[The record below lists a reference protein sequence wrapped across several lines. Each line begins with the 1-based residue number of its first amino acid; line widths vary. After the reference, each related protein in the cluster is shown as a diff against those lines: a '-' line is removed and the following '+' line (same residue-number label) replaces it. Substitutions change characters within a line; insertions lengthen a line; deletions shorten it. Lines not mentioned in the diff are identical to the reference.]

1 MGSFITFPELLV
13 LIPLLSGIITFFLKG
28 NSARNFALLSTIA
41 TLAVSIASLTYT
53 ADPAS
58 NAVSYVWM
66 KYLGSSYYLA
76 LDGPSRILTFLTA
89 LSYPLIIAG
98 TSGSNYKNSASF
110 YGLLLLAMA
119 GMMGVFVAKD
129 ALVFYFFWEL
139 ALIPV
144 YFLASQ
150 WGGPKRIPVTY
161 KLFVYTFAGSLLMLI
176 GIIYIYLHTPGRI
189 IDGVA
194 SVHSFSQ
201 HAFAQADLRG
211 NASTWVFWL
220 FFIAFAIKMPVFPLH
235 TWQPDAYDQTNYPTT
250 MVLSG
255 IMVKM
260 GLFGVIRWLI
270 PVMPAES
277 LDFGNIISIISVIGI
292 IYASF
297 IALRQDNLRKLVAYS
312 SIAHIGLISAALFSF
327 SEMGHTGA
335 YIQLFSHGINII
347 GMWLILYYV
356 KTKTGT
362 KQISRLG
369 GLAKKAPSLT
379 IFAVIIAL
387 ANIGLPL
394 TNGFVGEFMMFSG
407 LWQKNVWLAVF
418 AAIGIILAA
427 IYTLNM
433 LRNVFYGETNE
444 VTENV
449 SDINNVEKLVLAVIV
464 AAIFIVGTY
473 PQPLIELAKEQI
485 GSGG

>member
-1 MGSFITFPELLV
+1 MGWPQ
-13 LIPLLSGIITFFLKG
+13 
-28 NSARNFALLSTIA
+28 
-41 TLAVSIASLTYT
+41 TL
-53 ADPAS
+53 
-58 NAVSYVWM
+58 
-66 KYLGSSYYLA
+66 
-76 LDGPSRILTFLTA
+76 
-89 LSYPLIIAG
+89 
-98 TSGSNYKNSASF
+98 
-110 YGLLLLAMA
+110 
-119 GMMGVFVAKD
+119 
-129 ALVFYFFWEL
+129 
-139 ALIPV
+139 
-144 YFLASQ
+144 
-150 WGGPKRIPVTY
+150 PVTY

-194 SVHSFSQ
+194 SAHSFSQ
-201 HAFAQADLRG
+201 YAFMQANLPG
-211 NASTWVFWL
+211 NASAWVFWL
-220 FFIAFAIKMPVFPLH
+220 FFVAFAIKMPVFPLH

-260 GLFGVIRWLI
+260 GLFGVIRWLL

-277 LDFGNIISIISVIGI
+277 LDFGTIISILSVAGI

-312 SIAHIGLISAALFSF
+312 SIAHIGLISAALFSLT
-327 SEMGHTGA
+327 EIGRTGA
-335 YIQLFSHGINII
+335 YIQMLSHGINII
-347 GMWLILYYV
+347 GMWLILYYIE
-356 KTKTGT
+356 TKTGT
-362 KQISRLG
+362 KQISQLG
-369 GLAKKAPSLT
+369 GLAKQAPSLT

-394 TNGFVGEFMMFSG
+394 TNAFIGEFMMFSG

-418 AAIGIILAA
+418 AAVGIILAA

-444 VTENV
+444 VTKNV
-449 SDINNVEKLVLAVIV
+449 TDINNVEKMVLAAIV

-485 GSGG
+485 GGGG